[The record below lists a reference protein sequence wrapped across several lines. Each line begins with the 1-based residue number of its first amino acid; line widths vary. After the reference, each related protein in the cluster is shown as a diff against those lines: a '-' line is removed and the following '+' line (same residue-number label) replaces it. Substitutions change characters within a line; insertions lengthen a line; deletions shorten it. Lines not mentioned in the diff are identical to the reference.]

1 MNIKSGSS
9 TTNTDREKMMPIVPS
24 NLSNIP
30 RKIQNDFEDEDDR
43 ELKPIRDSLDNLDM
57 RSTPKE
63 K

>member
-9 TTNTDREKMMPIVPS
+9 TTNTDREKLMPIVPS

-30 RKIQNDFEDEDDR
+30 RKIQNDFEDEDER

>member
-9 TTNTDREKMMPIVPS
+9 TTNTDREKLMPIVPS

-30 RKIQNDFEDEDDR
+30 RKIQNDFKDEDER